1 MFKIIAILLIAVGI
15 YIGVTYNEEI
25 TDIVE
30 TDAFEQVQ
38 DKLEELGDSDAFEQ
52 LKDSIAEGKDKLVDT
67 IDEIKD

>member
-1 MFKIIAILLIAVGI
+1 MFKIIAVLLIAVGI

-38 DKLEELGDSDAFEQ
+38 DQLEDLGDSDAFEQ
-52 LKDSIAEGKDKLVDT
+52 LKDTLEEGKDKLADT

>member
-1 MFKIIAILLIAVGI
+1 MFKIIAILLIAAGI

-38 DKLEELGDSDAFEQ
+38 EKLEDLGDSDALEQ
-52 LKDSIAEGKDKLVDT
+52 LKDSIEEGKDKLVDT
-67 IDEIKD
+67 IEEIND

>member
-1 MFKIIAILLIAVGI
+1 MFKIIAILLIAAGI

-38 DKLEELGDSDAFEQ
+38 DHCEELGDSDAFEQ
-52 LKDSIAEGKDKLVDT
+52 LTDTLEEGKDKLADT